1 MSILDVV
8 FLLLVANGAPI
19 LADCLLRK
27 KLSIA
32 LDAGLLFT
40 DGQPIFGTSKTV
52 RGIAASIIVTTVAA
66 LVIGQTPAIGL
77 LVGAIAMIGD
87 LASSFL
93 KRRLRLA
100 PTSRSFGLD
109 YVPEALLPALV
120 LTAISDLTTTDVVTI
135 TAIFFL
141 LATIMSPVLHTF
153 GIRKRPY

>member
-19 LADCLLRK
+19 LTDCLLRK

-40 DGQPIFGTSKTV
+40 DGQPIFGKSKTV
-52 RGIAASIIVTTVAA
+52 RGIAASIVVTTGAA
-66 LVIGQTPAIGL
+66 LVIGQSPAIGL
-77 LVGAIAMIGD
+77 LLGAVAMTGD
-87 LASSFL
+87 LAASFL

-120 LTAISDLTTTDVVTI
+120 IAAISDLTTTDVVAI
-135 TAIFFL
+135 TAIFVL
-141 LATIMSPVLHTF
+141 LATIMSPLLYTL
-153 GIRKRPY
+153 GIRKQPY

>member
-8 FLLLVANGAPI
+8 FLLLVANGTPI

-32 LDAGLLFT
+32 LDAGKLFT
-40 DGQPIFGTSKTV
+40 DGQPIFGKSKTV
-52 RGIAASIIVTTVAA
+52 RGIAASIVVTTGAA
-66 LVIGQTPAIGL
+66 LVIGQSPAIGL
-77 LVGAIAMIGD
+77 LLGAVAMTGD

-120 LTAISDLTTTDVVTI
+120 LAVISDLATTDVVAI
-135 TAIFFL
+135 TAIFVL
-141 LATIMSPVLHTF
+141 LAAIISPLLHTV
-153 GIRKRPY
+153 GIRKQPY

>member
-8 FLLLVANGAPI
+8 FLLLVANGTPI

-40 DGQPIFGTSKTV
+40 DGQPIFGKSKTV
-52 RGIAASIIVTTVAA
+52 RGIAASIVVTTGAA
-66 LVIGQTPAIGL
+66 LVIGQSPAIGL
-77 LVGAIAMIGD
+77 LLGAVAMTGD
-87 LASSFL
+87 LAASFL

-120 LTAISDLTTTDVVTI
+120 LAAICALATTDVVAI
-135 TAIFFL
+135 TAIFVL
-141 LATIMSPVLHTF
+141 SATIISPLLHTF
-153 GIRKRPY
+153 GIRDQPY

>member
-8 FLLLVANGAPI
+8 FLLLVANGTPI

-32 LDAGLLFT
+32 LDAGKLFT
-40 DGQPIFGTSKTV
+40 DGQPIFGKSKTV
-52 RGIAASIIVTTVAA
+52 RGIAASIVVTTGAA
-66 LVIGQTPAIGL
+66 LVIGQSPAIGL
-77 LVGAIAMIGD
+77 LLGAVAMTGD
-87 LASSFL
+87 LAASFL

-120 LTAISDLTTTDVVTI
+120 LAVISDLATTDVVTI
-135 TAIFFL
+135 TPIFVL
-141 LATIMSPVLHTF
+141 LAAIISPLLHTV
-153 GIRKRPY
+153 GIRKQPY

>member
-8 FLLLVANGAPI
+8 FLLLVANGTPI

-40 DGQPIFGTSKTV
+40 DGQPIFGKSKTV
-52 RGIAASIIVTTVAA
+52 RGIAASIVVTTGAA
-66 LVIGQTPAIGL
+66 LVIGQSPALGL
-77 LVGAIAMIGD
+77 LLGAVAMTSD
-87 LASSFL
+87 LAASFL

-120 LTAISDLTTTDVVTI
+120 LAVISDLATTDVVTI
-135 TAIFFL
+135 TAIFVL
-141 LATIMSPVLHTF
+141 LAAIISPLLHTV
-153 GIRKRPY
+153 GIRKQPY

>member
-1 MSILDVV
+1 MSIFDVV
-8 FLLLVANGAPI
+8 FLLLAANGAPI

-52 RGIAASIIVTTVAA
+52 RGVAASIVATTSAA
-66 LVIGQTPAIGL
+66 LVIGQSLAIGL
-77 LVGAIAMIGD
+77 LVGAVAMTGD

-100 PTSRSFGLD
+100 ATSRLFGLD
-109 YVPEALLPALV
+109 HIPEALLPALV
-120 LTAISDLTTTDVVTI
+120 LAAISDLTTTNAVVI
-135 TAIFFL
+135 TAIFVL
-141 LATIMSPVLHTF
+141 LATIISPLLHTF
-153 GIRKRPY
+153 GIRKQPY